1 MGQMDIGFVPRLM
14 ASARAAAYLGIS
26 ETNLRGLNL
35 PRRELGSKR
44 LYDRLTLDEYADSLK
59 VIGDQ
64 TESLERDIE
73 ECGKLFGAGS

>member
-1 MGQMDIGFVPRLM
+1 MGQTDIGFVPRLM